1 MIEILQILF
10 FSLIFSLLLFLP
22 FNIFSR
28 ANFSNNIDIVE
39 KTSLNLVINLNIL
52 LFFSLLPLSVQ
63 SIQPIV
69 ITSYLL
75 ILIISYRKN
84 FDSIFKFFKSFFPL
98 FVIFLILAV
107 HISSE
112 LFLGWDAKFFYYI
125 KSLFFYEEKTIFDL
139 YKFEDSTWHPHYG
152 SYLWGFFW
160 SLSLVD
166 NEYFG
171 RLFYLFLFCYS
182 FFVISKISKKQLIN
196 NIFFLLLIFLSY
208 EYEFFSG
215 LQEILIFSF
224 LILISK
230 YFFLISNKKSNN
242 EILFLCL
249 IFLFSNLLIWIKSE
263 GIVYFI
269 IFLLLLLVQN
279 QILIKRRLF
288 VAGFFLSF
296 YILKLVIYDIS
307 DLNNGQKNFYNLEYI
322 INLDFYLIFNKLMN
336 IFFWFFYYISN
347 NIFFSIFILLIFYE
361 IFFVKKKDRINY
373 IYYKTLMIYL
383 FFIIAF
389 IISAYIFRDME
400 IEYAIRTT
408 MDRLIM
414 TASGF
419 FIYPSIKILINKFY

>member
-1 MIEILQILF
+1 M
-10 FSLIFSLLLFLP
+10 
-22 FNIFSR
+22 
-28 ANFSNNIDIVE
+28 
-39 KTSLNLVINLNIL
+39 
-52 LFFSLLPLSVQ
+52 
-63 SIQPIV
+63 
-69 ITSYLL
+69 
-75 ILIISYRKN
+75 
-84 FDSIFKFFKSFFPL
+84 
-98 FVIFLILAV
+98 
-107 HISSE
+107 
-112 LFLGWDAKFFYYI
+112 
-125 KSLFFYEEKTIFDL
+125 
-139 YKFEDSTWHPHYG
+139 
-152 SYLWGFFW
+152 
-160 SLSLVD
+160 
-166 NEYFG
+166 
-171 RLFYLFLFCYS
+171 
-182 FFVISKISKKQLIN
+182 
-196 NIFFLLLIFLSY
+196 
-208 EYEFFSG
+208 
-215 LQEILIFSF
+215 
-224 LILISK
+224 
-230 YFFLISNKKSNN
+230 ISNKKSNN

-307 DLNNGQKNFYNLEYI
+307 DLDNGQKNFYNLEYI
-322 INLDFYLIFNKLMN
+322 INLDFNLIFNKLIN
-336 IFFWFFYYISN
+336 IFVWFFYYISN

-400 IEYAIRTT
+400 IEFAIRTT